1 MTDTGDFPGGYEAAS
16 PPFVGREAD
25 LTILHDAY
33 QQAVHD
39 HGCIVLVSGEAGNGR
54 NWRL

>member
-16 PPFVGREAD
+16 PPLVGREAD